1 MNESSLK
8 LITSLEEC
16 CFREGVENSEYKF
29 YYILYILNQLN
40 ILDFPQTPSITHFEP
55 LKLSL
60 PRYSSEYD
68 EIKKLGKGSFGQV
81 YLSRYFLDNNQYA
94 IKKISIKNKSIY
106 NLKKIINEIDIISK
120 LEHTNIVRYYFSWAE
135 PLIFI
140 NKLTKKLIKKT
151 CSLSQLNFNGE
162 VNGLVNKPRQLIL
175 NTSLSRLKSIKDLG
189 SASSYN
195 DVNSISSS
203 SDLESSNSYP
213 SQLSKSNETLDSGEQ
228 QISQYQTENFLE
240 NKNKTDQL
248 VIASKYSNQLVTLND
263 KIEIFRKN
271 YQQSNGLSF
280 IFYLQMEYCSQGSLD
295 KYLISRPKVVYDESL
310 NILKQLVNGLK
321 YLHQNSIIHRDLKPN
336 NIFIKDQTIKI
347 GDFGLAVLEDD
358 NYKLEDDEGCLI
370 YNDPNNKD
378 QNDKSNDIYA
388 LGVIIFELF
397 YFFPTTM
404 ERYQILPNLTS
415 EIIDQ
420 YFEKLPEIGKLIK
433 GCLDPCLKSRY
444 NINKISDNL
453 LKNI

>member
-8 LITSLEEC
+8 LIASLEVC
-16 CFREGVENSEYKF
+16 CFREGMEDPEYKF

-40 ILDFPQTPSITHFEP
+40 ILDFPQTSSIAHFEP

-94 IKKISIKNKSIY
+94 IKKIIVKNKSIY

-120 LEHTNIVRYYFSWAE
+120 LEHQNIVRYYFSWAE
-135 PLIFI
+135 PLLFI
-140 NKLTKKLIKKT
+140 NKTPKNLIKKAVSLPQL
-151 CSLSQLNFNGE
+151 CSSDKISSLSYIPQ
-162 VNGLVNKPRQLIL
+162 KI
-175 NTSLSRLKSIKDLG
+175 SLDNSQQRLSLIKDLK

-195 DVNSISSS
+195 DVSSISSS
-203 SDLESSNSYP
+203 SNLELSNNYLSQP
-213 SQLSKSNETLDSGEQ
+213 SKTNLELIEQNDIGYARKNTLET
-228 QISQYQTENFLE
+228 
-240 NKNKTDQL
+240 KNKSDQL
-248 VIASKYSNQLVTLND
+248 VISSNYNGQLITLND

-271 YQQSNGLSF
+271 YQQANGLSF
-280 IFYLQMEYCSQGSLD
+280 IFYLQMEYCSNGSLD
-295 KYLISRPKVVYDESL
+295 KYLISRSKVNYKDSL
-310 NILKQLVNGLK
+310 TIIKQIANGIK

-336 NIFIKDQTIKI
+336 NIFIKDHIIKI
-347 GDFGLAVLEDD
+347 GDFGLSVLEED
-358 NYKLEDDEGCLI
+358 NYELEDDEGCLLYSDP
-370 YNDPNNKD
+370 YNKKNQKD
-378 QNDKSNDIYA
+378 KNNDIYA
-388 LGVIIFELF
+388 LGIIIFELF

-404 ERYQILPNLTS
+404 ERYQVLPKLTQ

-420 YFEKLPEIGKLIK
+420 HFELQPQIGQLIK
-433 GCLDPCLKSRY
+433 GCLDPCLKLRL
-444 NINKISDNL
+444 NITKILDL